1 MTVQL
6 LAACSPGEIRIAVT
20 GDDAGHGRTLLDYV
34 LWRPGAPDGVG
45 DLHRGRVDTVVPA
58 LGGMFV
64 VLESGSGFLPL
75 RDGTAT
81 LSQGDHVLVRVSR
94 SAQGGKGPRLVLAPH
109 PADQKLTGPVAL
121 LTRGPDPLASLAD
134 TYPDATITTD
144 NPSLASVLA
153 PALRHR
159 ISLADEAIPAE
170 IETLID
176 ALSGPEVTL
185 PGGMRASIHP
195 TPALVAI
202 DMDTGSA
209 SAGRQ
214 TKQTA
219 QFAANRMAIAPL
231 LHQLRLRNLSGAI
244 MIDLAGLAPR
254 KRAALRPDI
263 EAALALDPLQPRLL
277 GFTALGLAEILR
289 PRIYPPLHEL
299 LSGSHA
305 AGLAALREAVRH
317 MANPPHRLP
326 RLVAGL
332 GVATALERDG
342 VAREALARR
351 AGQPISIR
359 MDPSLPS
366 LAWKL
371 EHD

>member
-1 MTVQL
+1 MTIRL
-6 LAACSPGEIRIAVT
+6 LAACSPGEIRIAVAS
-20 GDDAGHGRTLLDYV
+20 DDADQGWTLLDYV

-45 DLHRGRVDTVVPA
+45 DLHRGRVDGVVPA

-64 VLESGSGFLPL
+64 VLETGSGFLPL
-75 RDGTAT
+75 RDGMAA
-81 LSQGDHVLVRVSR
+81 LSQGDRVLVRVSR
-94 SAQGGKGPRLVLAPH
+94 SAQGGKGPRLILAPDA
-109 PADQKLTGPVAL
+109 ADQKLSGPVEL
-121 LTRGPDPLASLAD
+121 LVRGPDPLVRLAN
-134 TYPDATITTD
+134 TYPAATITTD
-144 NPSLASVLA
+144 DPSLASILA
-153 PALRHR
+153 PALRDR
-159 ISLADEAIPAE
+159 IRLADEAIPAE
-170 IETLID
+170 LEALID
-176 ALSGPEVTL
+176 ELSSPEVTL

-219 QFAANRMAIAPL
+219 QFAANRLAIAPL

-244 MIDLAGLAPR
+244 MVDLAGLASR

-289 PRIYPPLHEL
+289 PRIHPPLHEL
-299 LSGSHA
+299 LSGPHA
-305 AGLAALREAVRH
+305 AGLAALREAMH
-317 MANPPHRLP
+317 HIATPPHRLP

-342 VAREALARR
+342 AAREALARR
-351 AGQPISIR
+351 AGRPISIR

-371 EHD
+371 EYD

>member
-1 MTVQL
+1 MTIRL
-6 LAACSPGEIRIAVT
+6 LAACSPGEIRIALA
-20 GDDAGHGRTLLDYV
+20 GDDVDQGWTLLDYA

-45 DLHRGRVDTVVPA
+45 DLHRGRVDAVMPA
-58 LGGMFV
+58 LGGVFV
-64 VLESGSGFLPL
+64 VLETGSGFLPL
-75 RDGTAT
+75 RDGTT
-81 LSQGDHVLVRVSR
+81 GLSQGDPVLVRVSR
-94 SAQGGKGPRLVLAPH
+94 SAQGGKGPRLVLVPH
-109 PADQKLTGPVAL
+109 PADQKLSGPVGL
-121 LTRGPDPLASLAD
+121 LSHGANPLVRLAD

-144 NPSLASVLA
+144 DPSLASTLA

-159 ISLADEAIPAE
+159 IRLSEEAIPAE
-170 IETLID
+170 IEALID
-176 ALSGPEVTL
+176 ELSNPEVTL

-219 QFAANRMAIAPL
+219 QFAANRLAIAPL

-244 MIDLAGLAPR
+244 LVDLAGLASR

-289 PRIYPPLHEL
+289 PRIHPPLHEL
-299 LSGSHA
+299 LSGPHA
-305 AGLAALREAVRH
+305 AALAALREAVRYV
-317 MANPPHRLP
+317 ATPPHRLP
-326 RLVAGL
+326 RLIAGL

-359 MDPSLPS
+359 TDPSLPS